1 MSIIA
6 LFAVVLVSLSAH
18 SGRVFEAA
26 EGYKAPGLELEYH
39 GKSLNLDD
47 MKGRFVLVNFWS
59 SLDAMSRISASDYD
73 SFVGKADKEQQ
84 LSLISV
90 NLDPSEAL
98 FREIIRRDGL
108 SESSQWHVEGPQAGR
123 ISDAYNLRHGL
134 SSFLHHCCQPRQR
147 ATQGCSGSRLIWKK
161 LFHDSD
167 IGRFL
172 QRCRCRGYV
181 CNTLKYT
188 CLTFIKKIFPL
199 DFWSL

>member
-6 LFAVVLVSLSAH
+6 FFAVVLMSLSAH
-18 SGRVFEAA
+18 TGRVFEAA
-26 EGYKAPGLELEYH
+26 EGYKAPALELEYQ
-39 GKSLNLDD
+39 GKTLSLDD

-73 SFVGKADKEQQ
+73 SYVRKTGNEQQ

-108 SESSQWHVEGPQAGR
+108 SESAQWHVEGHQAGR

-134 SSFLHHCCQPRQR
+134 CSFLIDP
-147 ATQGCSGSRLIWKK
+147 A
-161 LFHDSD
+161 
-167 IGRFL
+167 GRIIAVNPDKE
-172 QRCRCRGYV
+172 Q
-181 CNTLKYT
+181 LKAA
-188 CLTFIKKIFPL
+188 LAAG
-199 DFWSL
+199 

>member
-134 SSFLHHCCQPRQR
+134 SS
-147 ATQGCSGSRLIWKK
+147 
-161 LFHDSD
+161 
-167 IGRFL
+167 
-172 QRCRCRGYV
+172 
-181 CNTLKYT
+181 
-188 CLTFIKKIFPL
+188 
-199 DFWSL
+199 

>member
-18 SGRVFEAA
+18 SGLVFEAA

-134 SSFLHHCCQPRQR
+134 SSFLIDPE
-147 ATQGCSGSRLIWKK
+147 
-161 LFHDSD
+161 
-167 IGRFL
+167 GRIIAVNPDRE
-172 QRCRCRGYV
+172 Q
-181 CNTLKYT
+181 LKAA
-188 CLTFIKKIFPL
+188 LAAG
-199 DFWSL
+199 